1 MSGAARYLVAKYIS
15 DLQRMEPKNVGIVL
29 WASGKVSARFL
40 GERSDNLGKVDG
52 RTVPGFI
59 ASTAAYKQ
67 WIEFWRTQLGNETSS
82 KFSEAGLNSLKD
94 ASRGNFF
101 LVDGGLILEEINP
114 TYLPKLTDDLFQRLV
129 DTSSF
134 EDPKDPI
141 LEQIANNWI
150 KEFGLTRN
158 EHFRSRYEVVCPIAP
173 KIEERFEF
181 SHAYTAKG
189 IQKLYQRV
197 PLTRSYGH
205 LRRTVHDSAWML
217 EKVVHHGIVR
227 RDQAVALVYAT
238 DELMQDPEIS
248 RSLSVLSSVASVAN
262 LADRSQAIEAFNIQ
276 GVPKRESVSS
286 RAPKHLK
293 ADSAR
298 DGDLFYQSSLEAFFN
313 TTKGETKMSTHCDDG
328 LDGRC
333 RDNDG
338 EIRHKR
344 RDTEVGTLR
353 KIYGDGFATGFRSD
367 AHLGTV
373 LENAGV
379 DTLSEYLRKKGK

>member
-1 MSGAARYLVAKYIS
+1 MSSGARYLVAKYIS
-15 DLQRMEPKNVGIVL
+15 DLQRMEPRNVGIVL

-40 GERSDNLGKVDG
+40 GEKADDPGKVDG

-67 WIEFWRTQLGNETSS
+67 WVEFWRAQLGNQTSS
-82 KFSEAGLNSLKD
+82 GFSESGLNSLKD
-94 ASRGNFF
+94 ASRGNFL
-101 LVDGGLILEEINP
+101 LVDGGLILEEISP
-114 TYLPKLTDDLFQRLV
+114 TYLPKLTNDLFQRLV
-129 DTSSF
+129 DTTSS

-150 KEFGLTRN
+150 KELGLARS

-173 KIEERFEF
+173 KVEERFEF
-181 SHAYTAKG
+181 SHAYTANG

-197 PLTRSYGH
+197 PLTRRYSH
-205 LRRTVHDSAWML
+205 LRRTVHDSAWMF
-217 EKVVHHGIVR
+217 EKVIQQGIVR

-238 DELMQDPEIS
+238 DELMQDPEIR
-248 RSLSVLSSVASVAN
+248 RSFNVLSSVASVAN
-262 LADRSQAIEAFNIQ
+262 LADQSQAIEAFNIQ
-276 GVPKRESVSS
+276 GVPKLGSVSS
-286 RAPKHLK
+286 RTPKESK
-293 ADSAR
+293 VNSIKVD
-298 DGDLFYQSSLEAFFN
+298 DLFQGSLGTFFN
-313 TTKGETKMSTHCDDG
+313 AKKGETRMSKHCNDG

-353 KIYGDGFATGFRSD
+353 KIYGDGFADGFRSD
-367 AHLGTV
+367 THLGTV

-379 DTLSEYLRKKGK
+379 DTLSEYLKKKGE

>member
-1 MSGAARYLVAKYIS
+1 MSSGARYLVAKYIS
-15 DLQRMEPKNVGIVL
+15 DLQRMEPRNVGIVL

-40 GERSDNLGKVDG
+40 GERADDLGKVDG

-67 WIEFWRTQLGNETSS
+67 WVEFWRAQLGNQTSS
-82 KFSEAGLNSLKD
+82 RFSESGLNSLKD
-94 ASRGNFF
+94 ASRGNFL
-101 LVDGGLILEEINP
+101 LVDGGLILEEISP
-114 TYLPKLTDDLFQRLV
+114 SYLPKLTNDLFQRLV
-129 DTSSF
+129 DTTSS

-150 KEFGLTRN
+150 KELGLTRN
-158 EHFRSRYEVVCPIAP
+158 EHFRSRYEVVCPITP
-173 KIEERFEF
+173 KVEERFEF
-181 SHAYTAKG
+181 SHAYTANG

-197 PLTRSYGH
+197 PLTRRYSH
-205 LRRTVHDSAWML
+205 LRRTVHDSAWMF
-217 EKVVHHGIVR
+217 EKVIQQGIVR

-238 DELMQDPEIS
+238 DELMRDPEIS
-248 RSLSVLSSVASVAN
+248 RSFNVLSSVASVAN
-262 LADRSQAIEAFNIQ
+262 LADQSQAFEAFNIQ
-276 GVPKRESVSS
+276 GLLKLESLNSKTPKESKVDST
-286 RAPKHLK
+286 K
-293 ADSAR
+293 A
-298 DGDLFYQSSLEAFFN
+298 GDLFHQNSLKTFFN
-313 TTKGETKMSTHCDDG
+313 TTKGETRMSKHCNDG

-353 KIYGDGFATGFRSD
+353 KTYGDDFASGFRSD

-379 DTLSEYLRKKGK
+379 DTLSEYLKKQGK